1 MPMIEYVSVLSSGTT
16 ITKEKYLVNYLG
28 TALPRVLSR
37 YYNKHALSALELEP
51 IVGLVKRRRQVN
63 HS

>member
-51 IVGLVKRRRQVN
+51 IVGPV
-63 HS
+63 